1 MDSYIFSFLYKLIN
15 FSLPLSPVIH
25 RMGNTSNI
33 MRPRCKEQKD
43 SQPYFI
49 FYYKLSKITLDYVS
63 ELINLKYAFNIPFE
77 IFLQTVIMGTS
88 SRFHDGVQLNILPT
102 LSLLDTASELSS
114 KETFVKA
121 WSSLLNNKGNL
132 FN

>member
-25 RMGNTSNI
+25 RMANTSNI

-43 SQPYFI
+43 SQPCFI
-49 FYYKLSKITLDYVS
+49 FYYKLPKITLDYVS
-63 ELINLKYAFNIPFE
+63 ELINLKYAFNIPFK

-88 SRFHDGVQLNILPT
+88 SQFHDGVQLKILPT
-102 LSLLDTASELSS
+102 LSSEILLL
-114 KETFVKA
+114 KWPQKKPF
-121 WSSLLNNKGNL
+121 
-132 FN
+132 

>member
-1 MDSYIFSFLYKLIN
+1 MDSYIFSFLYKLII

-33 MRPRCKEQKD
+33 MRRKCKEQKY
-43 SQPYFI
+43 SQPCFI

-88 SRFHDGVQLNILPT
+88 QFHDGVQLNILPT
-102 LSLLDTASELSS
+102 LSLLDTASELDSE
-114 KETFVKA
+114 ETFVKA